1 MYNYFIMNSN
11 MMKHIGNAM
20 VTFADGYSTDC
31 CWENKCIDARI
42 ELDAWLI
49 VLLITFVNK
58 TKDFILKK
66 LK

>member
-1 MYNYFIMNSN
+1 

-31 CWENKCIDARI
+31 CWENHNIDARI

-58 TKDFILKK
+58 MKDFILKK
-66 LK
+66 WK

>member
-1 MYNYFIMNSN
+1 
-11 MMKHIGNAM
+11 MKHIGNAM

-31 CWENKCIDARI
+31 CWENNCIDARI

-49 VLLITFVNK
+49 VLLITFVST
-58 TKDFILKK
+58 TKDFIMKK